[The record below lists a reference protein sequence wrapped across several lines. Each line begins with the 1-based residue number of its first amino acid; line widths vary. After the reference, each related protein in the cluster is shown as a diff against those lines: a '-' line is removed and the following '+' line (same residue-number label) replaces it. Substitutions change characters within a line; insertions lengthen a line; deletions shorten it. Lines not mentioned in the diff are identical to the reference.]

1 MVEDMIDLTAK
12 ELFCQAAKICKKIL
26 DCFHFFFFF
35 FEIVLGI
42 TLLVFESHKKIG
54 VNAVFLE

>member
-12 ELFCQAAKICKKIL
+12 ELFCQAAKNL
-26 DCFHFFFFF
+26 QENLRLLPFFFFF